1 MAGVYVAGRF
11 AFVLMMSLV
20 FAAPARAQEPAAPE
34 SSPESS
40 PGVFERLGVT
50 GSVRAGYW
58 SSTRDL
64 DAEDHLGAGM
74 IWMKSTRSLSSR
86 VSFLAEGWVAAR
98 GPMGDSDA
106 TGELREA
113 FADLRF
119 GRLDLRVGR
128 QIFAW
133 GRADGVNPTD
143 NLTGEDLTLLAPDDD
158 DRRLGTT
165 AVRASYYVGD
175 VSVSGLWLPE
185 FRGHRFPLPAPPPGF
200 GFVSEAREWPGDQWA
215 VRVEQTG
222 RTVDWSASYFD
233 GRDLLPD
240 LGIDVGLEGTRDAQQ
255 RRGVPGIRLSHHR
268 IRVAGADMAANVGR
282 FALRA
287 EAAYVD
293 TEDSTGA
300 DPFTKNPF
308 VFLVF
313 GGDRTFREYLN
324 LNVQYL
330 YRFVVDYQPSP
341 VPSPGDS
348 RAAFLYATVAS
359 QQAVLNSQA
368 KRVQHGMSFRVAHKW
383 LRETLEAECAAAAFF
398 GPRGLNIRPKISYAL
413 TDHWKVLVGAEVYRG
428 ESSSVF
434 GLLRPNTAGYLEV
447 RWSF

>member
-1 MAGVYVAGRF
+1 
-11 AFVLMMSLV
+11 
-20 FAAPARAQEPAAPE
+20 
-34 SSPESS
+34 
-40 PGVFERLGVT
+40 
-50 GSVRAGYW
+50 VRAGYW

-113 FADLRF
+113 FVDLRF

-143 NLTGEDLTLLAPDDD
+143 NLTGEDLTLLAPDDN

-165 AVRASYYVGD
+165 ALRASYYFGD

-185 FRGHRFPLPAPPPGF
+185 FRGHWFPLPAPPPGL
-200 GFVSEAREWPGDQWA
+200 GFVREVREWPGDQWA

-233 GRDLLPD
+233 GRDLFPD
-240 LGIDVGLEGTRDAQQ
+240 LGIDVGSDA
-255 RRGVPGIRLSHHR
+255 VRLSHHR
-268 IRVAGADMAANVGR
+268 IRVAGADMAANIGR

-287 EAAYVD
+287 EAAYVE
-293 TEDSTGA
+293 TEDSTGD
-300 DPFTKNPF
+300 DPFIKNPF
-308 VFLVF
+308 VFVVI

-324 LNVQYL
+324 VNVQYL
-330 YRFVVDYQPSP
+330 YRFVVDYRP
-341 VPSPGDS
+341 VSEGAS
-348 RAAFLYATVAS
+348 IAS

-368 KRVQHGMSFRVAHKW
+368 KRAQHGMSFRVAHKW

-413 TDHWKVLVGAEVYRG
+413 TDHWKVLIGAEVYRG

-434 GLLRPNTAGYLEV
+434 GLLRPNTAGYFEV

>member
-1 MAGVYVAGRF
+1 MARAHVAGRL
-11 AFVLMMSLV
+11 AACLVMLVWFV
-20 FAAPARAQEPAAPE
+20 APARAQEPQAAAQEQPMPE
-34 SSPESS
+34 QPASEQPVAESS
-40 PGVFERLGVT
+40 PGVLDRLGIT

-74 IWMKSTRSLSSR
+74 IWMKTARPLNNR
-86 VSFLAEGWVAAR
+86 VSFLAEGWAALR
-98 GPMGDSDA
+98 GPIGDSDA

-113 FADLRF
+113 FVDVRF
-119 GRLDLRVGR
+119 GQLDVRLGR
-128 QIFAW
+128 QIIAW

-165 AVRASYYVGD
+165 AVRASYYLGD
-175 VSVSGLWLPE
+175 VSVTGLWLPE
-185 FRGHRFPLPAPPPGF
+185 FRGLRFPLPPAPPGLS
-200 GFVSEAREWPGDQWA
+200 FVRDVREWPGDQWA

-222 RTVDWSASYFD
+222 RAVDWSASYFD
-233 GRDLLPD
+233 GRDLFPD
-240 LGIDVGLEGTRDAQQ
+240 LGLDDDAP
-255 RRGVPGIRLSHHR
+255 RIRLTHHR
-268 IRVAGADMAANVGR
+268 VRIAGADMAANIGR

-287 EAAYVD
+287 EGAYVE
-293 TEDSTGA
+293 TEDATGD

-308 VFLVF
+308 VFLVL

-330 YRFVVDYQPSP
+330 YRFVVAYQTAPP
-341 VPSPGDS
+341 
-348 RAAFLYATVAS
+348 AIVAS

-368 KRVQHGMSFRVAHKW
+368 RRVQHGMSFRVAHKW

-398 GPRGLNIRPKISYAL
+398 GPRGLDIRPKISYAV
-413 TDHWKVLVGAEVYRG
+413 TDHWKVLVGAEVFRG

-434 GLLRPNTAGYLEV
+434 GLLRPNTTTYLEV